1 MGGNAAGYT
10 GSSINLRNALTAEGV
25 EFTEKARVVLHYC
38 HPADCFPISGK
49 TNLLWS
55 MYEGEPLPPIFAAK
69 FARVHAVIA
78 PSQFVYD
85 LFKPHVGKKPL
96 VVSHIGFDDSL
107 YTYKERSWEP
117 GKGQFEFLWVGAPNP
132 RKGWPATFS
141 SWAHLFQDKEW
152 AHLTMKTSSETGKG
166 TLRHFGNATFDSRL
180 YTREEMRD
188 LYHQANA
195 FVFPTAGE
203 GFGLCV
209 SFSTLITTESG
220 TIPMSDVL
228 VGHRVLTGD
237 GTYSDVVDK
246 LTRTSWTR
254 RVSVQG
260 APELTIT
267 PEHPFLSVK
276 RNGARKLKLID
287 CSNPNWLRADEL
299 EKGDLVAFPRLRLSH
314 GIARLDVMNYIDS
327 QRFESNDEHV
337 WSKWGYSSKTQC
349 SLLKIQKKYR
359 CSKRIA
365 EDAVNICRGN
375 LGAQGRNLKT
385 TGTVAARLSVCL
397 IQNGDVSYS
406 APVLMKRYVDI
417 DDDFMLLVGWY
428 LAEGSS
434 KRAVEIDCHANEVPG
449 LNQLAS
455 IIFDKFGLNSSVSK
469 KGNKFR
475 LVCSSSALSMLMR
488 KLCGYRSYNK
498 MIHKDLIS
506 DSVPLGS
513 LLSGLFNG
521 DGHLGKTGWSL
532 CTVSPSLAFQVK
544 FILSYFGINGLVGA
558 QNRRGGL
565 SSRTVFDVAIAG
577 CDAVRFS
584 ELTGLLCPLRVGRAS
599 KVKHIV
605 TENFIFT
612 PVRSIRD
619 LKEKGEV
626 MDISVRG
633 THSFVGNG
641 VLLHNTAAE
650 ALATGCPVVTTRY
663 GGQMEFLDNGVAWTI
678 DSVFENI
685 PMTNGIGYLRS
696 ACADVP
702 DLGRKMI
709 EIIQDYP
716 KALERAKRGSVRMHA
731 KFTMRAAARQL
742 LRNIQLLGY
751 A

>member
-209 SFSTLITTESG
+209 GFSTEIITSNGTVDICDIRSGDTVLSSDGKYHKVNKTVCKYGKTISIKITGQLPVEATEC
-220 TIPMSDVL
+220 
-228 VGHRVLTGD
+228 
-237 GTYSDVVDK
+237 
-246 LTRTSWTR
+246 
-254 RVSVQG
+254 
-260 APELTIT
+260 
-267 PEHPFLSVK
+267 HPFYAVK
-276 RNGARKLKLID
+276 RRAKRFNA
-287 CSNPNWLRADEL
+287 SANPSSVNIESLAGWIKASEL
-299 EKGDLVAFPRLRLSH
+299 SKGDFVAYPRYSINEPLIKSINIKDYLDNNKLYKECDSFIRCKSSPSSTAWFVDQYDKIGESRKIRRPKRTLV
-314 GIARLDVMNYIDS
+314 
-327 QRFESNDEHV
+327 
-337 WSKWGYSSKTQC
+337 SK
-349 SLLKIQKKYR
+349 
-359 CSKRIA
+359 
-365 EDAVNICRGN
+365 NIE
-375 LGAQGRNLKT
+375 
-385 TGTVAARLSVCL
+385 V
-397 IQNGDVSYS
+397 
-406 APVLMKRYVDI
+406 
-417 DDDFMLLVGWY
+417 DDDLLYLFGWY
-428 LAEGSS
+428 IAEGSS
-434 KRAVEIDCHANEVPG
+434 NGGVGIAYTMCGDELRDAKYLCYLLNKKFNILPAIETAGGNCIKVKSYSRIVSRCFSQWFGSGAKDKKIPEFLMNSPRSMGPLLRGLFLGDGCMTKNQEWSLSSASRTLVYQVRLVLSAVGIHSSMSYNEPR
-449 LNQLAS
+449 
-455 IIFDKFGLNSSVSK
+455 NSSYLRIYTLRIAGQFIDSFCVFTKLQNPRVSK
-469 KGNKFR
+469 RTPANTAIVSNK
-475 LVCSSSALSMLMR
+475 
-488 KLCGYRSYNK
+488 Y
-498 MIHKDLIS
+498 
-506 DSVPLGS
+506 
-513 LLSGLFNG
+513 
-521 DGHLGKTGWSL
+521 
-532 CTVSPSLAFQVK
+532 
-544 FILSYFGINGLVGA
+544 
-558 QNRRGGL
+558 
-565 SSRTVFDVAIAG
+565 
-577 CDAVRFS
+577 
-584 ELTGLLCPLRVGRAS
+584 
-599 KVKHIV
+599 
-605 TENFIFT
+605 IFT
-612 PVRSIRD
+612 AIRKIDSNTKEQIVYD
-619 LKEKGEV
+619 LSVEKE
-626 MDISVRG
+626 
-633 THSFVGNG
+633 HSFVGNG